1 MTFPSEAGDPPPPST
16 MRTYVVGF
24 LYRGPNRPSSP
35 EEAEALQRGHL
46 TVIGR
51 LGREGKVLIVGP
63 FRDDTDLRGLIV
75 FDTESIDEASE
86 WFAEDPAVRA
96 GIFRLEFHPWYG
108 SKGVGIHAGGMAEK

>member
-1 MTFPSEAGDPPPPST
+1 

-108 SKGVGIHAGGMAEK
+108 SKGVGIHAGGMAGK